1 MDNTHQKLVTA
12 ASINGTPHDIEP
24 PCADFLNVNMMP
36 NTVAVV
42 IEHLVGIGL
51 KNIEEPLKPFH
62 QYSGD
67 YCTASTT
74 TAFAPGC
81 TKIDCS
87 TCAENKGHNIMIIT
101 TCLKGSCSD
110 SEVLVDLIKF

>member
-1 MDNTHQKLVTA
+1 MRVEL
-12 ASINGTPHDIEP
+12 SICVSSFWNDYHGT
-24 PCADFLNVNMMP
+24 LS
-36 NTVAVV
+36 VV
-42 IEHLVGIGL
+42 LHGT
-51 KNIEEPLKPFH
+51 NSP
-62 QYSGD
+62 Q
-67 YCTASTT
+67 ST
-74 TAFAPGC
+74 PGC